1 MNEPFRRVR
10 LGAPEAVVAVLTLAF
25 AWACIRFV
33 AQPVLAGFADDSVSY
48 LIMGQVFSP
57 WRPASPAVAA
67 AFASEAFYPPLFG
80 LLLGLS
86 GAAHDLARAH
96 VLVAL
101 LVAASLPVAYLLGL
115 RLLEDRRA
123 AAAATLCIAALPAPW
138 INAMGILSE
147 PLFGVLLL
155 ASFLALPAEGPV
167 SRSRLVLLAALLAA
181 LVLTRT
187 AALPLAGVYALW
199 ALSRRDRAWAERFR
213 LAVPALVAFAAYAA
227 WVLLRPA
234 ETTDSYARILG
245 EHAWGGALAGL
256 LRQVHAVAEGW
267 VGSLLIYWIEGR
279 PARALL
285 AGLAG
290 VAALAGLVL
299 RLREG
304 LADGWLTA
312 AYLAVFL
319 AWPFYDQ
326 MGRFLFPVLPVL
338 VLYAFLA
345 ASRAVALLQ
354 RPALLGTGVMALF
367 FLSLTLPA
375 LAFLHQRA
383 QWRGPEAGIVD
394 WYRTPGLDAARARAQ
409 VHLDLFADLAEV
421 RKLTAPGDR
430 VMWVTPAYVA
440 LLADRV
446 GVKAPDDRLAP
457 ENYRKAVAAS
467 GATHVLLTLYNPRD
481 TLRADAWE
489 AGTRAL
495 LKGAQPLH
503 LRVREGGTVVSAV
516 LLRVER

>member
-1 MNEPFRRVR
+1 MMHAARARP
-10 LGAPEAVVAVLTLAF
+10 GAPEAVVAALTLAF
-25 AWACIRFV
+25 AWVCARFV
-33 AQPVLAGFADDSVSY
+33 AQPSLAGFADDSVSY
-48 LIMGQVFSP
+48 LVMGQVFSP
-57 WRPASPAVAA
+57 WQPASPAVAA
-67 AFASEAFYPPLFG
+67 AFAGEAFYPPLFG
-80 LLLGLS
+80 LLLGLA
-86 GAAHDLARAH
+86 GAAHDLTRAH

-101 LVAASLPVAYLLGL
+101 LVAASLPLAYTLGRQVL
-115 RLLEDRRA
+115 GDRRA
-123 AAAATLCIAALPAPW
+123 AAAAVLCIAALPAPW

-147 PLFGVLLL
+147 PLFGVL
-155 ASFLALPAEGPV
+155 FLAVLLSLPHEGAV
-167 SRSRLVLLAALLAA
+167 SRARLAWLAVLMAALA
-181 LVLTRT
+181 LTRT
-187 AALPLAGVYALW
+187 AALPVLGVYALW
-199 ALSRRDRAWAERFR
+199 ALTRRERVWTDR
-213 LAVPALVAFAAYAA
+213 LALAAPALAAVLAYAA

-234 ETTDSYARILG
+234 ETTDSYVRILSD
-245 EHAWGGALAGL
+245 HAWGGLLAGL
-256 LRQVHAVAEGW
+256 GRQAQAVAEGW

-299 RLREG
+299 RVREG
-304 LADGWLTA
+304 RADGWMMA
-312 AYLAVFL
+312 AYLGVFL

-345 ASRAVALLQ
+345 AGRAVEALQ

-367 FLSLTLPA
+367 LLSLTLPA

-383 QWRGPEAGIVD
+383 QWRGPEAGIVE
-394 WYRTPGLDAARARAQ
+394 WYRTPDLGAARARAQ

-421 RKLTAPGDR
+421 RRLTTPSDR

-457 ENYRKAVAAS
+457 ENYRKSVAAS

-495 LKGAQPLH
+495 LQGARPLH
-503 LRVREGGTVVSAV
+503 LRVREGGTVVSAM